1 MPSSA
6 QISVGTTATLLVA
19 ANRGDQT
26 TYLHNLAGG
35 GGGGGGGGGNNPIFI
50 GAANVTTSNGYKLN
64 SGASLT
70 LMVGDHEALYAIC
83 ASGTVDVS
91 VLVQVN

>member
-19 ANRGDQT
+19 ANRGDQSC
-26 TYLHNLAGG
+26 YLHNLAG

-50 GAANVTTSNGYKLN
+50 GAANVTISNGYKLN
-64 SGASLT
+64 SGVSLT
-70 LMVGDHEALYAIC
+70 LMVGDHEALYGIC

-91 VLVQVN
+91 VLTQVN

>member
-6 QISVGTTATLLVA
+6 QVSVGTTATLLVA
-19 ANRGDQT
+19 ASIFHQT
-26 TYLHNLAGG
+26 AYLHNLSG

-64 SGASLT
+64 SGASLS

>member
-19 ANRGDQT
+19 ATAFDQT
-26 TYLHNLAGG
+26 AYLHNLAGG
-35 GGGGGGGGGNNPIFI
+35 GGGGGGNNSIFI

-83 ASGTVDVS
+83 ATGTVDVS

>member
-6 QISVGTTATLLVA
+6 QITVGTTATLLVA
-19 ANRGDQT
+19 ASIFHQT
-26 TYLHNLAGG
+26 AYLHNLSG

-70 LMVGDHEALYAIC
+70 LSVENYDALYAIC

-91 VLVQVN
+91 VLV

>member
-19 ANRGDQT
+19 ASIFHQT
-26 TYLHNLAGG
+26 AYLHNLAGG
-35 GGGGGGGGGNNPIFI
+35 GGGGGGGNHPIFL
-50 GAANVTTSNGYKLN
+50 GGPNVTTANGYKLN

-70 LMVGDHEALYAIC
+70 LMVENYDALYAIC
-83 ASGTVDVS
+83 ATGTVDVS
-91 VLVQVN
+91 VLI

>member
-6 QISVGTTATLLVA
+6 QITVGTTATLLVA
-19 ANRGDQT
+19 ASIFHQT
-26 TYLHNLAGG
+26 AYLHNLAGG
-35 GGGGGGGGGNNPIFI
+35 GGGGGGGNNPIFL
-50 GAANVTTSNGYKLN
+50 GGPNVTTANGYKLN

-70 LMVGDHEALYAIC
+70 LMVGDYDALYAIC

-91 VLVQVN
+91 VLV

>member
-19 ANRGDQT
+19 ASIFHQT
-26 TYLHNLAGG
+26 AYLHNLS

-64 SGASLT
+64 SGASIT
-70 LMVGDHEALYAIC
+70 LSVENYDALYAIC

-91 VLVQVN
+91 VLV

>member
-19 ANRGDQT
+19 ASIFHQT
-26 TYLHNLAGG
+26 AYLHNLSG
-35 GGGGGGGGGNNPIFI
+35 GGGGGGGGGNNPIYL
-50 GAANVTTSNGYKLN
+50 GGPNVTTANGYKLN

-70 LMVGDHEALYAIC
+70 LMVENYDALYAIC

-91 VLVQVN
+91 VLV